1 MKKQIVLATIA
12 TLATGS
18 AYATKARMNAL
29 GQAQDRGSFYINDTR
44 NVFRNAA
51 RINQTNN
58 YAVTEWGDTAATSTN
73 AEGGFFKNQG
83 SFSYGVYLGS
93 DVTDQG
99 MGGTAAGAN
108 NDAIASQNGYA
119 DYLAGNTRTTGS
131 AANANTG
138 ETYGGTG
145 FLNRGNDLDLF
156 FGGDM
161 GVEWGARLHYANAKS
176 EPGTPGATEQKSS
189 SLELGLGMVMG
200 DLNAYVNYVLKD
212 EAEFDG
218 TNAGSK
224 IENDGSMNL
233 GVGYKWMDYTF
244 FVDYDK
250 TGLEYVA
257 STGTAARTTE
267 QSVLTVGAGYTK
279 EISSTA
285 RLFTDV
291 SFVRTSA
298 EDSSATVNNNVEYD
312 KSELPLTVGFEADA
326 TSWLTLR
333 GSISQNIFINSFSYK
348 AAGGTVENKGT
359 LANSTDVQAGAT
371 LNFGKLMIDG
381 MIGTNGNNGTA
392 YNGDQGVLD
401 TDRLLTRVAVHYW
414 F

>member
-58 YAVTEWGDTAATSTN
+58 YAVTEWGDTAATATN

-93 DVTDQG
+93 DVTDQDFG
-99 MGGTAAGAN
+99 N
-108 NDAIASQNGYA
+108 VSNGYA
-119 DYLAGNTRTTGS
+119 DALANTTSGDTYG
-131 AANANTG
+131 NAN
-138 ETYGGTG
+138 
-145 FLNRGNDLDLF
+145 FLDRGNDLDLF

-176 EPGTPGATEQKSS
+176 EPGAPGATEQKNST
-189 SLELGLGMVMG
+189 LELGLGMVMG
-200 DLNAYVNYVLKD
+200 DLNAYVNYTLKD
-212 EAEFDG
+212 EAEYDG
-218 TNAGSK
+218 TNAGSV
-224 IENDGSMNL
+224 IENDGTMNL

-250 TGLEYVA
+250 KGLEYVA
-257 STGTAARTTE
+257 STGTAAQTTE

-298 EDSSATVNNNVEYD
+298 EDSSATVNDNVEYD

-333 GSISQNIFINSFSYK
+333 GSISQNIFINSFTSK

-392 YNGDQGVLD
+392 YNIDQGVLD